1 MNVTVWGFAIPEVI
15 VKPSLVFYEKIGK
28 REVKIRGENV
38 EEVLQKFLSMFKNEL
53 RELEAVSTNDP
64 LKLHPSILV
73 ILNGRDVRFLE
84 GEKTKV
90 NHKDILMIIPPAA
103 GG

>member
-1 MNVTVWGFAIPEVI
+1 M
-15 VKPSLVFYEKIGK
+15 FYEKIGK
-28 REVKIRGENV
+28 REVEIEGENV
-38 EEVLQKFLSMFKNEL
+38 EEVMEKFLLMFKDEL
-53 RELEAVSTNDP
+53 GELGAVSTNDP

-84 GEKTKV
+84 GGKTKV
-90 NHKDILMIIPPAA
+90 DHKDVLMIIPPVA

>member
-1 MNVTVWGFAIPEVI
+1 M
-15 VKPSLVFYEKIGK
+15 FYEKIGK
-28 REVKIRGENV
+28 REVKIQGANV
-38 EEVLQKFLSMFKNEL
+38 EEVMEKFLLMFKDEL
-53 RELEAVSTNDP
+53 RELGAVSINDP

-73 ILNGRDVRFLE
+73 LLNGRNVRFLE

-90 NHKDILMIIPPAA
+90 KHKDILMIVPPVA

>member
-1 MNVTVWGFAIPEVI
+1 
-15 VKPSLVFYEKIGK
+15 LVFYEKIGK
-28 REVKIRGENV
+28 REVNIEGANV
-38 EEVLQKFLSMFKNEL
+38 EEVIEKFLLMFKDEL
-53 RELEAVSTNDP
+53 IELGAIDSNDP

-84 GEKTKV
+84 GGKTKV
-90 NHKDILMIIPPAA
+90 NHKDILMIIPPVA